1 MVLKRKKQKSNS
13 LEEQRSE
20 GCYQGKEETIPDEED
35 YIKYRQARRH
45 STKVVRTAK
54 ENSWRQ
60 YGKKKLSEKCKTS
73 PKEFSKSV
81 KAMMVRDELYD
92 PLPSSRIKMQKLYTR
107 KEK

>member
-1 MVLKRKKQKSNS
+1 MV
-13 LEEQRSE
+13 
-20 GCYQGKEETIPDEED
+20 
-35 YIKYRQARRH
+35 
-45 STKVVRTAK
+45 
-54 ENSWRQ
+54 
-60 YGKKKLSEKCKTS
+60 KKKLSEKCKTS